1 MISKAGLELPG
12 CFVRDSQTDISVE
25 EIMNS
30 QGKSTAIPTPAAL
43 YLTAILGFFPV
54 NATEAAGEL
63 IMSAAP
69 RENTIQSQDIY
80 EPLAQY
86 LSRVTGKTV
95 VYRDPG
101 NWLTYQLE
109 MRNNV
114 YDLTFDSPAFIG
126 WRMENLGHVPLV
138 KLPGK
143 LSIVAF
149 ARANNS
155 KVKTLKDLAGRRLC
169 GFAPPNFATL
179 TVQFEFDNPVR
190 QPQLVEIKG
199 FRAAYDMVA
208 EGKCD
213 GGVLQA
219 KLYEDYDRQAHLM
232 KVLFKSTPVP
242 NQGFSAGP
250 RIDATMRARI
260 VEALMSE
267 EGRRATS
274 AIRDTFKGQEFE
286 PAKAQEY
293 EGLGVYLSSTWGFN
307 APPASAKRR

>member
-1 MISKAGLELPG
+1 MCESKQACVTRVLTTS
-12 CFVRDSQTDISVE
+12 C
-25 EIMNS
+25 
-30 QGKSTAIPTPAAL
+30 
-43 YLTAILGFFPV
+43 LTAILGLLPLGSIQ
-54 NATEAAGEL
+54 AAGEL
-63 IMSAAP
+63 VMSAAP

-101 NWLTYQLE
+101 NWLTYQME
-109 MRNNV
+109 MRNNT

-126 WRMENLGHVPLV
+126 WRMEHLGHVPLV

-149 ARANNS
+149 ARADNS
-155 KVKTLKDLAGRRLC
+155 KVKTVKDLAGRRLC

-213 GGVLQA
+213 GGILQA
-219 KLYEDYDRQAHLM
+219 KLFEEFNRQNQRM
-232 KVLFKSTPVP
+232 KILFKSTPVP

-250 RIDATMRARI
+250 RIDAAMRARI
-260 VEALMSE
+260 VEALLSE

-286 PAKAQEY
+286 AAKAGEY
-293 EGLGVYLSSTWGFN
+293 EGLGVYLSGTWGFN
-307 APPASAKRR
+307 APPASAKGR